1 MDKRY
6 LEECERE
13 PLPFSGAIEPHG
25 ALIATDGSGR
35 VTHLSANIED
45 FTGLSPDAWLDRP
58 APSWLREASSS
69 LAQVPGSRLLTQVV
83 AEEKGTEL
91 DLVAS
96 RMADGQGCIYE
107 LTCPHPL
114 PIPEVDPLPPVPGS
128 EEEAQGLRQR
138 LIEQVAEYTGARR
151 VLYYSFHPD
160 EHGEVIA
167 EARADAAIG
176 TYLGLHFPASDIPR
190 IAREL
195 YLKNPW
201 RLIADAQAEPVA
213 LLAAPAA
220 KPLDLTWAHLRSVS
234 PVHRVYL
241 ANMGVRAS
249 LSFPVVISGQLVA
262 LVTAHH
268 DAPLLLPPLLLDTLA
283 RAVRAHAFAIA
294 SWQAQRRM
302 RLVDGLI
309 YRFQEAQAILA
320 RHGDLQSAWPELA
333 AWLTRE
339 FQADGAVLCD
349 DDVVLPHGLTFEEA
363 ALAACDDWLVERH
376 DQLVW
381 ISESLARDIPGYPLS
396 EVAGVIALHVPRGGV
411 RGLRLYLTR
420 REQIY
425 EVAWGGNPDKPV
437 EYHDGRFGIAPRRSF
452 AKWIERRLGHCRP
465 WDNESRLLALK
476 LRELLLGERLVR
488 R

>member
-25 ALIATDGSGR
+25 ALIATDGGGR
-35 VTHLSANIED
+35 VSHASANIAA
-45 FTGLSPDAWLDRP
+45 FTGLPPDAWLDRP
-58 APSWLREASSS
+58 APSWLREAIDA
-69 LAQVPGSRLLTQVV
+69 LAQVPGRRLLTQVE
-83 AEEKGTEL
+83 AESTGKYLG
-91 DLVAS
+91 LVAS
-96 RMADGQGCIYE
+96 RTADGQGCIYE
-107 LTCPHPL
+107 LTAPL
-114 PIPEVDPLPPVPGS
+114 SITISETDSLPPVPGG
-128 EEEAQGLRQR
+128 EEEAQALRQR
-138 LIEQVAEYTGARR
+138 LIEQVAEHTGAQR
-151 VLYYSFHPD
+151 VLYYRFHPD
-160 EHGEVIA
+160 GHGEVIA
-167 EARADAAIG
+167 EVRADAAIG
-176 TYLGLHFPASDIPR
+176 SYLGLHFPASDIPR

-195 YLKNPW
+195 YLKTPW

-213 LLAAPAA
+213 LLAAAAA

-249 LSFPVVISGQLVA
+249 LSFPVIIGGQLVA

-268 DAPLLLPPLLLDTLA
+268 DEPLLLPPLLLDALA
-283 RAVRAHAFAIA
+283 RLVRAHAFAIG

-309 YRFQEAQAILA
+309 YRFKEAQALLA

-333 AWLTRE
+333 AWLTQE

-349 DDVVLPHGLTFEEA
+349 DDAVLPHGQTFEEA
-363 ALAACDDWLVERH
+363 ALAACDDWLVRQH
-376 DQLVW
+376 DLVW
-381 ISESLARDIPGYPLS
+381 IGESLSREIPGYPLS
-396 EVAGVIALHVPRGGV
+396 EVAGAIALYVPRRGV

-488 R
+488 D

>member
-1 MDKRY
+1 M
-6 LEECERE
+6 
-13 PLPFSGAIEPHG
+13 P
-25 ALIATDGSGR
+25 T
-35 VTHLSANIED
+35 
-45 FTGLSPDAWLDRP
+45 PDAHD
-58 APSWLREASSS
+58 
-69 LAQVPGSRLLTQVV
+69 
-83 AEEKGTEL
+83 
-91 DLVAS
+91 
-96 RMADGQGCIYE
+96 
-107 LTCPHPL
+107 
-114 PIPEVDPLPPVPGS
+114 LPPAPGS
-128 EEEAQGLRQR
+128 EEDAQALRQR
-138 LIEQVAEYTGARR
+138 LIEQVAEHTGAQR

-201 RLIADAQAEPVA
+201 RLIADAQAEPAAV
-213 LLAAPAA
+213 LAAPAA

-249 LSFPVVISGQLVA
+249 LSFPVVIGGQLAA

-268 DAPLLLPPLLLDTLA
+268 DEPLLLPPLLLDALA
-283 RAVRAHAFAIA
+283 KLVRAHAFAIG
-294 SWQAQRRM
+294 SGQAQRRM

-309 YRFQEAQAILA
+309 YRFKEARTILA
-320 RHGDLQSAWPELA
+320 CHGDLESAWPELA
-333 AWLTRE
+333 TWLTRE
-339 FQADGAVLCD
+339 FQADGAVLCGD
-349 DDVVLPHGLTFEEA
+349 DAVLPHGQTFEEA